1 MKKQEYRPE
10 GIMDKNDNLYL
21 SSRAGL
27 MRAMNEGKI
36 LQARC
41 QMCDAEHSLHLKLG
55 GINAVI
61 PKEEAAIGIKEKTV
75 KDVAIIT
82 RVNKM
87 ISFKV
92 KSLLENNGEI
102 VAYLSRREAQLE
114 CEKYIFS
121 NYFPGDVINARV
133 THLEQFGAFVDIGC
147 GIVSMISIDNIS
159 VSRIRH
165 PSDRFTVGM
174 EILAVVRELDKD
186 NYRITLSHKELLGT
200 WQQNACRFEAGQ
212 TVSGIVRSVE
222 SYGIFV
228 ELAPNLAGLAE
239 YSEGIQAGQLAGVYI
254 KSILPEK
261 MKIKLAIVDTGEMA
275 GPPAPPEYCL
285 KAGHLDR
292 WCYSPEGCARRIE
305 TVFDG
310 VLSET

>member
-1 MKKQEYRPE
+1 MKEISYRSE
-10 GIMDKNDNLYL
+10 GVPNQGESMYL
-21 SSRAGL
+21 ASFKGL
-27 MRAMNEGKI
+27 KMAMRQGKI

-41 QMCDAEHSLHLKLG
+41 VMCDSDHNLYVDLG
-55 GINAVI
+55 CARGII
-61 PKEEAAIGIKEKTV
+61 PREECAIGIREGTV
-75 KDVAIIT
+75 RDVAIIT
-82 RVNKM
+82 RVNKQ

-92 KSLLENNGEI
+92 MEADEESGKVI
-102 VAYLSRREAQLE
+102 LSRAAAQRECREALFGSLQV
-114 CEKYIFS
+114 
-121 NYFPGDVINARV
+121 GDIIPARI
-133 THLEQFGAFVDIGC
+133 THLEPFGAFADVGC